1 MSEDKIKH
9 LEMIQNNISRM
20 SNNSFIVKGWSVTS
34 IGALYSF
41 WLTNLNKSISHL
53 ILILIFL
60 VTLIFWFHDAY
71 YLMLERGFR
80 KLFNQVRLSSTEFF
94 FEMTPVCEENVFLVA
109 FTRPILVV
117 PYGFVALITLI
128 IMKII

>member
-1 MSEDKIKH
+1 MSEDKVKH

-41 WLTNLNKSISHL
+41 WLTNLNKSISRL

-80 KLFNQVRLSSTEFF
+80 KLFNQVRLNSTESF